1 MHKLAHTALA
11 YIRKHDLLRPGDRL
25 GVAVSAGADSV
36 AFLRLMLELRKELG
50 VVLSV
55 VHLNHKLRGAESD
68 ADEQFVRDLSQRNGL
83 DIFVESHNV
92 KTHSTLKKLSL
103 EAAARAVRYEFFERL
118 LKGPDLEKIATAH
131 TLDDQAETVLF
142 KLLRGAGTRGLAGIY
157 PKRAISRQIS
167 AISKDQRD
175 LHRQDRAI
183 IRPLLGSRRS
193 QLREYLAEIGQ
204 TWREDASNEDLRH
217 TRNRLR
223 HEVLPR
229 LQSELNPAVCD
240 VLAETAE
247 ISRAEEDY
255 WTEEISRLLPELWRA
270 DESGGTLK
278 LSSKSLP
285 LALRRRLLRAAAE
298 SLGIALEFHH
308 VEGILGDGDFVLPGH
323 WRVTQRNAVV
333 AFGQIS
339 QPVSEYQYEL
349 PVPGKV
355 IVAEAGIIFETSFL
369 NQSVDSSHDCALV
382 HPRFAQH
389 KWVIRNWRS
398 GERFWPMHTKEPK
411 KIKELLQDRH
421 IVGDCKK
428 LWPVIAAGDDVIWV
442 KGLGVGQ
449 DFQSKGKDG
458 ILVRV
463 LESD

>member
-1 MHKLAHTALA
+1 MA
-11 YIRKHDLLRPGDRL
+11 I
-25 GVAVSAGADSV
+25 AVSAGADSV
-36 AFLRLMLELRKELG
+36 ALLRLMLELRNELG

-55 VHLNHKLRGAESD
+55 VHLNHKLRGMESD
-68 ADEQFVRDLSQRNGL
+68 ADEQFVRDLSERNGL
-83 DIFVESHNV
+83 EIFVECHDV
-92 KTHSTLKKLSL
+92 KTHSTVKKLSL
-103 EAAARAVRYEFFERL
+103 EAAARAVRYDFFERL
-118 LKGPDLEKIATAH
+118 LKASSLEKIATAH
-131 TLDDQAETVLF
+131 TLDDQAETVLL

-157 PKRAISRQIS
+157 PRRAISETGIS
-167 AISKDQRD
+167 HQLSAMSKDQCD
-175 LHRQDRAI
+175 LDRQDKAI

-223 HEVLPR
+223 HEILPR
-229 LQSELNPAVCD
+229 LQSELNPAICE

-270 DESGGTLK
+270 EEYGGTLK
-278 LSSKSLP
+278 LSSKLLP

-308 VEGILGDGDFVLPGH
+308 VEGVLANGDFVLPGN
-323 WRVTQRNAVV
+323 WSVTRRNDVIT
-333 AFGQIS
+333 FGQIS
-339 QPVSEYQYEL
+339 QPVSEYHYEL

-355 IVAEAGIIFETSFL
+355 IVPEAGIILETSVL
-369 NQSVDSSHDCALV
+369 NGPVGSSHDYDLV
-382 HPRFAQH
+382 QPSFAQH
-389 KWVIRNWRS
+389 KWVVRNWRP
-398 GERFWPMHTKEPK
+398 GERFWPVHSKAHK

-458 ILVRV
+458 ILVRM

>member
-1 MHKLAHTALA
+1 
-11 YIRKHDLLRPGDRL
+11 
-25 GVAVSAGADSV
+25 
-36 AFLRLMLELRKELG
+36 
-50 VVLSV
+50 
-55 VHLNHKLRGAESD
+55 
-68 ADEQFVRDLSQRNGL
+68 
-83 DIFVESHNV
+83 
-92 KTHSTLKKLSL
+92 
-103 EAAARAVRYEFFERL
+103 
-118 LKGPDLEKIATAH
+118 
-131 TLDDQAETVLF
+131 
-142 KLLRGAGTRGLAGIY
+142 
-157 PKRAISRQIS
+157 
-167 AISKDQRD
+167 
-175 LHRQDRAI
+175 
-183 IRPLLGSRRS
+183 
-193 QLREYLAEIGQ
+193 
-204 TWREDASNEDLRH
+204 
-217 TRNRLR
+217 
-223 HEVLPR
+223 
-229 LQSELNPAVCD
+229 LQSELNPAVCE

-355 IVAEAGIIFETSFL
+355 IVAEAGIIFETSFVK
-369 NQSVDSSHDCALV
+369 QSVDFSRDCALV

-442 KGLGVGQ
+442 KHLGVGQ